1 MSVEIP
7 VDTIDNVERI
17 LFEIARMV
25 SDLSASGAAQP
36 AYEYLTTA
44 HAMLGDYAE
53 ILRLVTGKQVSD
65 FERTADDFVSPRVSA
80 VSVNDLPKPFSEAI
94 HSVLGEDSQM
104 HDKVSE
110 PYVFFRPAGTQ
121 SPVGERETTSQ
132 MFGLAYVGPK
142 GCPAGVQG
150 PVGAAGEGP
159 AKSQKVEGV
168 PEYIYQ
174 YKIGANTE
182 FKICSRGEYERW
194 KQQKGVTVRKLL
206 AQYTLIE
213 EKNNH

>member
-53 ILRLVTGKQVSD
+53 ILRLVTGKQASD
-65 FERTADDFVSPRVSA
+65 FEKTADDFIPPIVFA

-94 HSVLGEDSQM
+94 HSVFGEDSQM

-142 GCPAGVQG
+142 GCPSGVQ
-150 PVGAAGEGP
+150 GP
-159 AKSQKVEGV
+159 AKSQKIEGV

-182 FKICSRGEYERW
+182 FKICSRLEYERW

-206 AQYTLIE
+206 AHYTLIE